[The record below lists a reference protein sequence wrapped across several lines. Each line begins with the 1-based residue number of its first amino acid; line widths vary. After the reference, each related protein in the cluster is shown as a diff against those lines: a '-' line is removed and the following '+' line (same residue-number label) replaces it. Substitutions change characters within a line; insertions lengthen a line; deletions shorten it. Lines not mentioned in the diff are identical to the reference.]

1 MNKIMLKKKA
11 TVWIEMRPALDGFAG
26 IPQETRLLFRGL
38 SMVDSIEVEGLLQT
52 SLRPITLLPQ
62 EAKGKSENEANRL
75 GSYSKLLISLTD
87 KSSKKLS
94 HEVSYFLKNKWA
106 SHSLLLATVLLG
118 KLKRVKTTL
127 FEPKFFEDF
136 VWQTFF
142 SKTLP
147 SSDYPVVTGKRYR
160 VVKTPWNSFQTVG
173 LNSLKFSSQARYPFL
188 DTRGA
193 EVFIAQTPYPGRLSK
208 ETSLIVRYH
217 DALPIFMPHLFANKT
232 RHHAAHFHALMSNAK
247 NGAYFACVSEA
258 TRQDLLR
265 IVPELGARAITIP
278 NMVSHHFFPD
288 DSPPDRPAKIVR
300 ARLNV
305 DSALASPTF
314 NNLSQQSDFYREYLE
329 PTPFR
334 YLLMVSTIEPRK
346 NHVRLVSA
354 FETLRAQSDPMLK
367 LVIVGNIGWDVEPI
381 MKEMK
386 PWIDQGALFVLQKV
400 PAADLRVLYKHALAT
415 VCPSIAEGFDFSGV
429 ECMRSGGV
437 TVASD
442 IPVHREIYSDAS
454 LYFDPY
460 STESLVH
467 QLKAVINGE
476 DSVAIADRLRQRGQE
491 VSARYLP
498 DTVLPLW
505 KAFLQSVVDRK
516 HSR

>member
-1 MNKIMLKKKA
+1 MLKKNA
-11 TVWIEMRPALDGFAG
+11 TVWVEMRPALDGFAG

-38 SMVDSIEVEGLLQT
+38 STIDSFEVEGLLQT
-52 SLRPITLLPQ
+52 SLRPITFLPQ
-62 EAKGKSENEANRL
+62 EAKKNGKPENEANRL
-75 GSYSKLLISLTD
+75 GSYSNLLISLTD
-87 KSSKKLS
+87 KPSRKLS
-94 HEVSYFLKNKWA
+94 HQVSYFIKKRLT

-118 KLKRVKTTL
+118 KLKRVKTII
-127 FEPKFFEDF
+127 FEPRFFEDF

-160 VVKTPWNSFQTVG
+160 VVETPWNNFQTVG
-173 LNSLKFSSQARYPFL
+173 LNSLIFSSQAKYPFL
-188 DTRGA
+188 DTRSA
-193 EVFIAQTPYPGRLSK
+193 EIFIAQTPYPGRLSK

-217 DALPIFMPHLFANKT
+217 DALPIFMPHLFANKA

-265 IVPELGARAITIP
+265 VAPELENRAVTIP

-288 DSPPDRPAKIVR
+288 NSLPDRPAKIVR

-305 DSALASPTF
+305 DNSHASPTF
-314 NNLSQQSDFYREYLE
+314 NNLSNQREFYREHLE
-329 PTPFR
+329 QTPFR

-346 NHVRLVSA
+346 NHVRLISA
-354 FETLRAQSDPMLK
+354 FEALRAQIDPMLK
-367 LVIVGNIGWDVEPI
+367 LVIVGNVGWDVEPI

-386 PWIDQGALFVLQKV
+386 PWIDQGALFVLQNV

-415 VCPSIAEGFDFSGV
+415 VCPSIAEGFDFAGV

-442 IPVHREIYSDAS
+442 IPVHREIYGDAS
-454 LYFDPY
+454 LYFDPH

-467 QLKAVINGE
+467 QLKSVINGE
-476 DSVAIADRLRQRGQE
+476 DSVAVADRLRQHGQE

-498 DTVLPLW
+498 DAILPLW
-505 KAFLQSVVDRK
+505 KKFLESVIDHK